1 MDRMRDFA
9 SGLDSEALFPD
20 ATQQDMAQDG
30 MTSSSGD
37 HDHDVPPAIGTDE
50 RRMHVRA
57 YNFWAQMLGERSYP
71 SVDDLDLDALG
82 DFGPNAVLLDFSAG
96 MDNPAISF
104 VGASLREECAL
115 NEDVQYISDVPSRSL
130 LSRLT
135 DHYLQII
142 ANQAPIGF
150 EAEFVN
156 DRDLTIAYRG
166 ILLPFSSDDDSIDF
180 ILGVINWKEVAD
192 SDVVGNLHSEIEDA
206 LRTAPTPS
214 APAPIWA
221 DGPTTHDLPD
231 APAMSSISA
240 VSSTLELDS
249 SDAIVDLPAPDA
261 YAGLADWLAF
271 ARDAAQ
277 ASADAD
283 VRGRSALYCAVSR
296 AYDFACV
303 AQSDPEGFT
312 ELLNDAGIA
321 QQDRAPMTP
330 IVKLVF
336 GADYDKTRVTEYA
349 TVLAHAV
356 REDVPQGGL
365 TDYLAQYAGGVKAL
379 VKAERALRAKPDRVP
394 SDPVAKAQDRLSSV
408 IPYGFV
414 PCDDAGDAEF
424 VVFVAK
430 QIAPGQFAMVGV
442 VADDAALIEKAM
454 VKAKTGP
461 AAPHNPD

>member
-9 SGLDSEALFPD
+9 SGMDSEALFTD
-20 ATQQDMAQDG
+20 AIQQNIDNDALNV
-30 MTSSSGD
+30 TSSD
-37 HDHDVPPAIGTDE
+37 HDHDHDIPPAIGTDE

-82 DFGPNAVLLDFSAG
+82 DFGPNSVLLDFSAG

-115 NEDVQYISDVPSRSL
+115 NDDVQYISDVPSRSL

-156 DRDLTIAYRG
+156 ERNLTIAYRG

-206 LRTAPTPS
+206 LRSAPAPS
-214 APAPIWA
+214 AAAPIWA
-221 DGPTTHDLPD
+221 DGPTTHDLPKG
-231 APAMSSISA
+231 PAA
-240 VSSTLELDS
+240 ADVSSMLDLNS
-249 SDAIVDLPAPDA
+249 SDAIDDLPAPDA
-261 YAGLADWLAF
+261 DSGLADWLAF

-303 AQSDPEGFT
+303 ASKDPEAFD
-312 ELLNDAGIA
+312 ELLSDAGIA

-336 GADYDKTRVTEYA
+336 GTDYDKTRITEYA
-349 TVLAHAV
+349 TVLAHAT
-356 REDVPQGGL
+356 RNAVPQGGL
-365 TDYLAQYAGGVKAL
+365 TNYLAHYAGGVKAL
-379 VKAERALRAKPDRVP
+379 VKAERALRAKPDRAP
-394 SDPVAKAQDRLSSV
+394 TDPVAKAQDRLNSV

-414 PCDDAGDAEF
+414 PCNDAGDTEF
-424 VVFVAK
+424 VIFVGK

-442 VADDAALIEKAM
+442 VSDDAALIDKAM

-461 AAPHNPD
+461 AAPRNPD